1 MKIDNLVTLTL
12 KAATEMQVAATLPT
26 CVNRY
31 YRGTDQCEGFKHDYY
46 IQSLPCRIC
55 GRFMCHTCHHVYI
68 HRCLECRAT
77 FEGDVDSDTDSEDD
91 HLDFVWT
98 EW

>member
-1 MKIDNLVTLTL
+1 V
-12 KAATEMQVAATLPT
+12 
-26 CVNRY
+26 
-31 YRGTDQCEGFKHDYY
+31 
-46 IQSLPCRIC
+46 
-55 GRFMCHTCHHVYI
+55 CHTCHHVYI

-77 FEGDVDSDTDSEDD
+77 FVGDVDSDTDSEDD